1 MMFSTN
7 NTSPVVQVL
16 NPCERLRHE
25 FHHDPAVLTLS
36 ELDVLFEARG
46 RHEIARGVAMTA
58 SAVATSYN
66 IRSSIIGHII
76 PHHFMPAPP

>member
-25 FHHDPAVLTLS
+25 FHHDPAVLALS
-36 ELDVLFEARG
+36 ELDVLLRPGDDMKSRA
-46 RHEIARGVAMTA
+46 AL
-58 SAVATSYN
+58 
-66 IRSSIIGHII
+66 
-76 PHHFMPAPP
+76 P